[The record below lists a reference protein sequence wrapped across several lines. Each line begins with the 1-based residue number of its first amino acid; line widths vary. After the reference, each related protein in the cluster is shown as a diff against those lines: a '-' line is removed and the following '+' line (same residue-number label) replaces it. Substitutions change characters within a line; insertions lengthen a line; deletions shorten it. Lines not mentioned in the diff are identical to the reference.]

1 MNFNKRQDGSCA
13 FFFGFLRDCLSTCA
27 DFRFRIGRWIVHPSF
42 FPGFCFSSTL
52 IRTLKYSIFVSDFKD
67 IWNLWGFLSIV
78 CFTVVRGEPKKIN
91 FSTIYPH
98 GPPKLSPP
106 YLRVHQV
113 TSTKGIEGNFSYWN
127 IKLMIECID
136 GRHYSASE
144 FYVFQ
149 PSDIFSK
156 LQNEIEP
163 FFNNFLN

>member
-1 MNFNKRQDGSCA
+1 MNFNKRQDASCA

-52 IRTLKYSIFVSDFKD
+52 IRTLKYSIILSDFKD
-67 IWNLWGFLSIV
+67 IWNLWRFLSIL
-78 CFTVVRGEPKKIN
+78 CFMVVGGSPKKSISPQYIHMVRQN
-91 FSTIYPH
+91 
-98 GPPKLSPP
+98 SPP

-113 TSTKGIEGNFSYWN
+113 TSTMGIEGNFLYWN